1 MTENNI
7 QKYDAIIIGTGQ
19 GGYPLA
25 KDLPAAGWKTAV
37 IEKGAIGGTCVNTGC
52 TPTKTMVASARVA
65 HLASRGPEYGV
76 NIGPVTIDLKKVRE
90 RKRDIVDDFSGGS
103 ERRLESIE
111 GLDVIRGEG
120 RFIGPQTIEVALND
134 GGTLQLESEKI
145 FINTGTRSF
154 TPPIEGLDSVPY
166 LDNAS
171 IMELGEVPKHL
182 IVLGGGYIGLEFG
195 QMFRRFGSD
204 VTVVQRGA
212 QLTREDPDVA
222 DEIKN
227 ILEEEGMNILLN
239 SEAVKVQQN
248 DDKIELILKT
258 SDGEKIV
265 TGSHLLVAVGRTPNT
280 DMLNLESAGVEV
292 NQRGHIPVNDK
303 LETNVP
309 GIYVIGDA
317 KGGPAFTH
325 ISYDDYRVIKKNL
338 VDGGDVSI
346 KDRLVPYA
354 MFIDPQL
361 GRVGLSESE
370 ARAQGKN
377 ILVAKIPMTYVAR
390 ALEMDE
396 TRGFMKAV
404 IDADT
409 NQILGC
415 AVLGIEGGEIMSVLQ
430 MAMIGNVP
438 YTVIRDSAF
447 AHPTL
452 SESLNNLFMSL
463 DW

>member
-1 MTENNI
+1 MTETNI
-7 QKYDAIIIGTGQ
+7 QTYDAIIIGTGQ

-25 KDLPAAGWKTAV
+25 KDLPAAGWKTAI
-37 IEKGAIGGTCVNTGC
+37 IEKGPIGGTCVNVGC

-65 HLASRGPEYGV
+65 HLANRAADYGV
-76 NIGPVTIDLKKVRE
+76 NTGSIKIDLGKIRE
-90 RKRDIVDDFSGGS
+90 RKRDIVNDFSGGS
-103 ERRLESIE
+103 ERRLNGIE
-111 GLDVIRGEG
+111 DLDVIRGEA
-120 RFIGPQTIEVALND
+120 RFVGPQTVEVALND
-134 GGTLQLESEKI
+134 GGTVQLSSEKI

-154 TPPIEGLDSVPY
+154 TPPIEGIESVPY

-171 IMELGEVPKHL
+171 IMELGDVPEHL

-195 QMFRRFGSD
+195 QMFRRFGSK
-204 VTVVQRGA
+204 VTVVQRGS

-227 ILEEEGMNILLN
+227 ILEGEGMSILLN

-248 DDKIELILKT
+248 GDKIELTLKT
-258 SDGEKIV
+258 SDGEKSISG
-265 TGSHLLVAVGRTPNT
+265 THLLVAVGRTPNT
-280 DMLNLESAGVEV
+280 DMLNLKSAGVEV

-338 VDGGDVSI
+338 LDGGDVSI
-346 KDRLVPYA
+346 KDRLVPYV

-370 ARAQGKN
+370 AKAQGKN

-390 ALEMDE
+390 ALEMGE
-396 TRGFMKAV
+396 TRGFMKAI

-409 NQILGC
+409 HQILGC

-430 MAMIGNVP
+430 MAMMGKIP
-438 YTVIRDSAF
+438 YTTIRDSAF